1 MSTEIIETVHL
12 AAVCKKYKGF
22 LFADEN
28 SNTKTMMTTIQ
39 KLQVDGSDTTVV
51 GGRRI
56 TGVVGKIKIPTTAT
70 NNTTEVEES
79 SRDNIT
85 TTSEHMRN
93 TVGNPSNDKT
103 NDTDISLG
111 DAEMDNSQN

>member
-1 MSTEIIETVHL
+1 M
-12 AAVCKKYKGF
+12 
-22 LFADEN
+22 
-28 SNTKTMMTTIQ
+28 KTMMTTIQ